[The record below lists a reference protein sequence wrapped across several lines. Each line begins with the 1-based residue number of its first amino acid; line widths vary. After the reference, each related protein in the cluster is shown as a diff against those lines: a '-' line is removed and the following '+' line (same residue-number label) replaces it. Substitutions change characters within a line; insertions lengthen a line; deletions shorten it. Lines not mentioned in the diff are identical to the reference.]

1 LGAPPKIAEEAEIT
15 PLKTQEAANEEEY
28 LVETKRH
35 EIVFSN
41 IGGSIKEIRLKDF
54 KSRDGAS
61 SLGLAAVTNPH
72 EYILAIGDPINRLQ
86 LDTSRYELTR
96 EPGVVT
102 YILKTKDADVVK
114 RFFLH
119 NYNDAIELQI
129 TISNK
134 TATPQEFVYR
144 ITGGSGMSE
153 EAPQDK
159 RFLETAAKID
169 DKVTGLKTQKG
180 KRTIT
185 TGSAAWVALKNKYFS
200 IILKPHVPTK
210 SVFYQNIDENLAS
223 GIDIQNFTIP
233 PHSSVEHKYIL
244 YAGPADVRRLET
256 LGLQLEESL
265 NYGIFGAI
273 SGLLL
278 DVIRF
283 FYKISHSWGIAIIL
297 LAVALNLLLFPL
309 TNKSFKSMQKM
320 QALQPE
326 MEALKA
332 KHKDNPQKMNKE
344 VMELY
349 KKYNINPFS
358 GCLPLLLQMPIFI
371 ALYNALVRF
380 VEFKNARFLWIKDLS
395 LPDALR
401 LPATLPVVGNSI
413 NILPI
418 LMAISMI
425 VQQKLSSASAGA
437 VKTAEQKQQQNM
449 MLMMSVVFGFIFY
462 NLPSG
467 LVLYWFMNTLM
478 TIIEQLLLKRRLA

>member
-1 LGAPPKIAEEAEIT
+1 
-15 PLKTQEAANEEEY
+15 
-28 LVETKRH
+28 
-35 EIVFSN
+35 
-41 IGGSIKEIRLKDF
+41 
-54 KSRDGAS
+54 
-61 SLGLAAVTNPH
+61 
-72 EYILAIGDPINRLQ
+72 
-86 LDTSRYELTR
+86 
-96 EPGVVT
+96 
-102 YILKTKDADVVK
+102 
-114 RFFLH
+114 
-119 NYNDAIELQI
+119 
-129 TISNK
+129 
-134 TATPQEFVYR
+134 
-144 ITGGSGMSE
+144 
-153 EAPQDK
+153 
-159 RFLETAAKID
+159 
-169 DKVTGLKTQKG
+169 
-180 KRTIT
+180 
-185 TGSAAWVALKNKYFS
+185 
-200 IILKPHVPTK
+200 
-210 SVFYQNIDENLAS
+210 
-223 GIDIQNFTIP
+223 
-233 PHSSVEHKYIL
+233 
-244 YAGPADVRRLET
+244 VRRLET